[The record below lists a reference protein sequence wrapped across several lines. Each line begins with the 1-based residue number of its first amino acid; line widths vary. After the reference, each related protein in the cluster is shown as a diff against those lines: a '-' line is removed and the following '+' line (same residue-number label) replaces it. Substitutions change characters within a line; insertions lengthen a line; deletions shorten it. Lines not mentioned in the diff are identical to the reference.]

1 MRSLSSLAMKSLS
14 AGTASALAVVEPM
27 AATLFSV
34 ILFKEPLDLFS
45 VIGIVLIL
53 GAIFMIG
60 KAEKE

>member
-1 MRSLSSLAMKSLS
+1 MLLYRNLS

-34 ILFKEPLDLFS
+34 MLRWETLDWFS
-45 VIGIVLIL
+45 GIGIALIL
-53 GAIFMIG
+53 GAIFLIG